1 MNNLKRAS
9 AFTAAA
15 MLCLASLASCGGKEK
30 TKKPQTADKL
40 LTNSYKSVELTAPE
54 GVSSIQSLTYLK
66 ESEKVLISCYDEN
79 YDMVLCSTDLE
90 FSEYTNLNTELKIN
104 EEAQTSISFAAA
116 DDGSLY
122 ALVTTVTHGDIP
134 EPDWQ
139 DPNFDS
145 ENFDYEAYEAAAVY
159 SYSISK
165 LDADGKLISENKIEG
180 IDAYAD
186 ESGYAYAG
194 ELTYI
199 KDDKLLLTINGS
211 EQNYVVL
218 SEDGKLGDKMDIGEN
233 TWLNGIGK
241 DKNGNIVCF
250 MNEDGKNFFRDIDID
265 KKTFGDMK
273 YEINN
278 EGGYINGSIVSG
290 NGDYILFAPMNNGI
304 YGLKEDG
311 TFEEI
316 VNWVD
321 SDIDSNYINAFL
333 GLDNGDFVIFEN
345 DYEHNAIKLSRL
357 TRRNAD
363 ELADTTVM
371 TIGMMWNDSEITS
384 KITEFNKTNDKFRI
398 KIKDYSEFDVY
409 NEETEK
415 YDSTAVGQLKNDIIS
430 GNAPDMICIYDTSAI
445 QSLSSKGVFVDLYQF
460 MNNDGDLSKDKF
472 LPNIISACEKDG
484 KLYSISPSFTISSY
498 AAKTKNVAADKQ
510 DWTMDD
516 MIEAYNNLP
525 DGMDMFKSNSSK
537 IGVYSILWYSIASDF
552 IDYDKKTCSFDS
564 PEFTKF
570 LEFCNN
576 FGDESDEPNYDDMTD
591 EDWQKYWEDQETKC
605 LNDKAL
611 IDEVYMS
618 NVRDYARIKYA
629 YFGGEDITFVGAPSS
644 DGRGARLSLNYN
656 FAILNDSGCKD
667 TAWNFIKEFFTD
679 EAQERMGNYGNMPV
693 LTEYFEKMADE
704 SMKKPYYLDENGK
717 KVEYDDSF
725 WVGEK
730 EVKLEPLTQ
739 EERDFAAEYI
749 KNATRISGNYDQ
761 DIYSICEE
769 EVQAYFA
776 GEKSV
781 EDAVKM
787 IQNRVSIL
795 VSEQN

>member
-241 DKNGNIVCF
+241 DKNGN
-250 MNEDGKNFFRDIDID
+250 R
-265 KKTFGDMK
+265 
-273 YEINN
+273 
-278 EGGYINGSIVSG
+278 
-290 NGDYILFAPMNNGI
+290 
-304 YGLKEDG
+304 
-311 TFEEI
+311 
-316 VNWVD
+316 
-321 SDIDSNYINAFL
+321 
-333 GLDNGDFVIFEN
+333 
-345 DYEHNAIKLSRL
+345 
-357 TRRNAD
+357 
-363 ELADTTVM
+363 
-371 TIGMMWNDSEITS
+371 
-384 KITEFNKTNDKFRI
+384 
-398 KIKDYSEFDVY
+398 
-409 NEETEK
+409 
-415 YDSTAVGQLKNDIIS
+415 
-430 GNAPDMICIYDTSAI
+430 
-445 QSLSSKGVFVDLYQF
+445 
-460 MNNDGDLSKDKF
+460 
-472 LPNIISACEKDG
+472 
-484 KLYSISPSFTISSY
+484 
-498 AAKTKNVAADKQ
+498 
-510 DWTMDD
+510 
-516 MIEAYNNLP
+516 
-525 DGMDMFKSNSSK
+525 
-537 IGVYSILWYSIASDF
+537 
-552 IDYDKKTCSFDS
+552 
-564 PEFTKF
+564 
-570 LEFCNN
+570 
-576 FGDESDEPNYDDMTD
+576 
-591 EDWQKYWEDQETKC
+591 
-605 LNDKAL
+605 
-611 IDEVYMS
+611 
-618 NVRDYARIKYA
+618 
-629 YFGGEDITFVGAPSS
+629 
-644 DGRGARLSLNYN
+644 
-656 FAILNDSGCKD
+656 CK
-667 TAWNFIKEFFTD
+667 
-679 EAQERMGNYGNMPV
+679 
-693 LTEYFEKMADE
+693 
-704 SMKKPYYLDENGK
+704 
-717 KVEYDDSF
+717 
-725 WVGEK
+725 
-730 EVKLEPLTQ
+730 
-739 EERDFAAEYI
+739 
-749 KNATRISGNYDQ
+749 
-761 DIYSICEE
+761 
-769 EVQAYFA
+769 
-776 GEKSV
+776 
-781 EDAVKM
+781 
-787 IQNRVSIL
+787 
-795 VSEQN
+795 

>member
-1 MNNLKRAS
+1 
-9 AFTAAA
+9 
-15 MLCLASLASCGGKEK
+15 
-30 TKKPQTADKL
+30 
-40 LTNSYKSVELTAPE
+40 
-54 GVSSIQSLTYLK
+54 
-66 ESEKVLISCYDEN
+66 
-79 YDMVLCSTDLE
+79 MVLCSTDLE

-165 LDADGKLISENKIEG
+165 LDADGKLISENKVEG

-398 KIKDYSEFDVY
+398 
-409 NEETEK
+409 
-415 YDSTAVGQLKNDIIS
+415 
-430 GNAPDMICIYDTSAI
+430 
-445 QSLSSKGVFVDLYQF
+445 
-460 MNNDGDLSKDKF
+460 
-472 LPNIISACEKDG
+472 
-484 KLYSISPSFTISSY
+484 
-498 AAKTKNVAADKQ
+498 
-510 DWTMDD
+510 
-516 MIEAYNNLP
+516 
-525 DGMDMFKSNSSK
+525 
-537 IGVYSILWYSIASDF
+537 
-552 IDYDKKTCSFDS
+552 
-564 PEFTKF
+564 
-570 LEFCNN
+570 
-576 FGDESDEPNYDDMTD
+576 
-591 EDWQKYWEDQETKC
+591 
-605 LNDKAL
+605 
-611 IDEVYMS
+611 
-618 NVRDYARIKYA
+618 R
-629 YFGGEDITFVGAPSS
+629 
-644 DGRGARLSLNYN
+644 
-656 FAILNDSGCKD
+656 
-667 TAWNFIKEFFTD
+667 
-679 EAQERMGNYGNMPV
+679 
-693 LTEYFEKMADE
+693 
-704 SMKKPYYLDENGK
+704 
-717 KVEYDDSF
+717 
-725 WVGEK
+725 
-730 EVKLEPLTQ
+730 
-739 EERDFAAEYI
+739 
-749 KNATRISGNYDQ
+749 
-761 DIYSICEE
+761 
-769 EVQAYFA
+769 
-776 GEKSV
+776 
-781 EDAVKM
+781 
-787 IQNRVSIL
+787 
-795 VSEQN
+795 